1 MNILMTPSK
10 PGRRVVETSPH
21 NFRVWIHSQNPVALD
36 QKRFVLQKLKSN
48 PWADPQQ
55 PLRKIPLSLKTEKE
69 NIKTPK
75 LLPHWPNSYVITASF
90 DCFYSNFCLTFSTRP
105 IWYIFAP
112 PLTFNREI
120 CPLDYGLVQ
129 LKSLTVPVRQGIING
144 GLKIRYDCN

>member
-112 PLTFNREI
+112 PLTSDFQSTLQPVKYSFNSVLI
-120 CPLDYGLVQ
+120 PVIFNHVNKV
-129 LKSLTVPVRQGIING
+129 KSLF
-144 GLKIRYDCN
+144 